1 MADCQSSFHAIIIV
15 LEGNVGAG
23 KSTLLT
29 RLAADATS
37 MKTDLGGPW
46 SKIAVRPIVE
56 PIGEW
61 TNVEGKNML
70 EAYYV
75 DPHKYAFEFQSAIQ
89 HTYLQQ
95 LRRLTSRETVCERKN
110 EDRLDIIIMERSFFS
125 NRHVFTE
132 LAYKKGYL
140 TKFQYD
146 ALTGEF
152 QSAVAG
158 HKFFPCL
165 DGLVYLRAAP
175 NKVTMAVSSLGALS
189 DQFVLYFLVH
199 ESSH

>member
-1 MADCQSSFHAIIIV
+1 MADCQSSFHAIIII

-29 RLAADATS
+29 RLSNDATS
-37 MKTDLGGPW
+37 LKTVLGGPW
-46 SKIAVRPIVE
+46 SKIEVRPIVE

-61 TNVEGKNML
+61 TNVDGENML

-75 DPHKYAFEFQSAIQ
+75 DPHRYAFEFQSAIQ

-95 LRRLTSRETVCERKN
+95 LRQLTSCEAVREREN
-110 EDRLDIIIMERSFFS
+110 ENRLDIIITERSFFS

-146 ALTGEF
+146 VLTNEF
-152 QSAVAG
+152 QSAVTG

-165 DGLVYLRAAP
+165 DGLIYLRAAP
-175 NKVTMAVSSLGALS
+175 NKVTIILPSLVALS
-189 DQFVLYFLVH
+189 DQFVYFLVH
-199 ESSH
+199 ESSY